1 MARRR
6 LSPEER
12 AAWHQLA
19 RSVRPL
25 TASARATESEV
36 EKPEPAAGGKAVP
49 VPKSENCLMKS
60 ITVPEQSA
68 IRSGPVDVLDSS
80 WERSIKRGRL
90 QPEMTID
97 LHGNSLATAHQR
109 LDQALGEAVTDGVRV
124 LLIITGKLRDGAGT
138 RDRPARGAIRA
149 EITHWLDQSP
159 FAAHIASIRNAH
171 PRHGGA
177 GAIYVIMRRK
187 NVVMR
192 REK

>member
-25 TASARATESEV
+25 TASARA
-36 EKPEPAAGGKAVP
+36 PEGEDETQDAAAARNVALA
-49 VPKSENCLMKS
+49 PKSENCLMKS
-60 ITVPEQSA
+60 MTVPEQSA
-68 IRSGPVDVLDSS
+68 SRSGPVDVLDSS
-80 WERSIKRGRL
+80 WERSIKQGRL

-97 LHGNSLATAHQR
+97 LHGNSLVTAHQR
-109 LDQALGEAVTDGVRV
+109 LDWALGDAVADGVRV
-124 LLIITGKLRDGAGT
+124 LLVITGKSREKAGS
-138 RDRPARGAIRA
+138 RDRSGRGAIRA
-149 EITHWLDQSP
+149 EIADWLDRSP

-177 GAIYVIMRRK
+177 GALYVIMRRQK
-187 NVVMR
+187 VVMR
-192 REK
+192 RQI